1 MKTNVLQDANNITT
15 IRLILGILCR
25 NVILINNYRI
35 IQRCNA
41 VHFESNLCEEAK
53 LKELKEADVD
63 EEEKDILIRLE
74 DARQVQ
80 Q

>member
-1 MKTNVLQDANNITT
+1 M
-15 IRLILGILCR
+15 
-25 NVILINNYRI
+25 I

-63 EEEKDILIRLE
+63 EEEKDVLIRLE

-80 Q
+80 HVWKRLLPREIEDGAHGIHNIV

>member
-1 MKTNVLQDANNITT
+1 M
-15 IRLILGILCR
+15 
-25 NVILINNYRI
+25 ILIKIYRN

-53 LKELKEADVD
+53 LKVLKEADAD
-63 EEEKDILIRLE
+63 EDEKNILIRLE

>member
-1 MKTNVLQDANNITT
+1 M
-15 IRLILGILCR
+15 
-25 NVILINNYRI
+25 I

-53 LKELKEADVD
+53 LKELREADVD